1 MRDISLLIDLV
12 VYQFR
17 LIFVYWVAG
26 IIAGAAVS
34 VFLGPRLKQLTAN
47 ITGKRNGAIAVVLA
61 ALLGAASPMCM
72 YGTIP
77 LIAALGRKGMPEY
90 VISSFMVSSILI
102 NPNLFVFSSLA
113 LGFKIALIR
122 LGASILAG
130 LMAGALTA
138 VFFRKKG
145 LYNFDGFESKKRCGQ
160 AMHPVGK
167 FFDEVNRT
175 IVKTFPYL
183 LAGIVLTAISNRYV
197 QSSELSSLFGKN
209 NGWGV
214 VLASFVSVPLYMC
227 GGGTIPIIK
236 AWLENGMSLGAA
248 LSFMLGGPATKLNNL
263 SAVKT
268 ILGTRNFLIYLAY
281 SVAFSLIA
289 GWTVSLAC
297 MVL

>member
-1 MRDISLLIDLV
+1 MRDISLLIHLV
-12 VYQFR
+12 IYQFR

-26 IIAGAAVS
+26 VIAGAAVS
-34 VFLGPRLKQLTAN
+34 AFLGPKLKQLTSN
-47 ITGKRNGAIAVVLA
+47 ITGKRNGAIAVLLA

-113 LGFKIALIR
+113 LGINIALIR

-130 LMAGALTA
+130 LTAGVLTA
-138 VFFRKKG
+138 VFFKTKG
-145 LYNFDGFESKKRCGQ
+145 LYNFDGFEDKKRCGH
-160 AMHPVGK
+160 AMNPVRK
-167 FFDEVNRT
+167 FFDEINRT

-197 QSSELSSLFGKN
+197 TSSELTSLFGKD
-209 NGWGV
+209 NGWSV
-214 VLASFVSVPLYMC
+214 ALASFVSVPLYMC
-227 GGGTIPIIK
+227 GGGTVPIIK
-236 AWLENGMSLGAA
+236 AWLANGMSLGAA

-281 SVAFSLIA
+281 SLAFSLIA
-289 GWTVSLAC
+289 GWLVNLVC
-297 MVL
+297 MVN